1 MNKYFFILGRKWKL
15 CAAEIISV
23 LGAENVTEFT
33 QEVLVKGFDV
43 GLKDPQKTLDRFG
56 GTIKIAEVFAEVA
69 NLNEVEKVTIEHLKR
84 GRDGK
89 LIFALG
95 LYNFAHTY
103 KNDLRNLLKKV
114 KNGLRDGGKVR
125 FLNSPTANVKSA
137 VARMEKLDLNGTDI
151 SVLRTDDGK
160 YLVAH
165 SIAIQDFKKYSI
177 RDYDRPG
184 RDAKSGMLPPKLAQ
198 IMLNLACGSEKAKVY
213 DPFCGSGTVLME
225 GMLMGHQMTG
235 SDISEKAISDS
246 KKNTEWLPKRFE
258 NVDGVVTQI
267 FLKDAMKVESH
278 DLKERPDH
286 VVFEPYLGPPVS
298 QCPLPKTMDINF
310 HEIKVIIVGVLRALK
325 PILKEKSNIV
335 MIVPFYRDR
344 GKRFFL
350 ENLVEKVKELG
361 YDVAG
366 LFPEEFGKAFEI
378 TCTRRGSLTY
388 DRTDQIVGREI
399 FRFVRK
405 N

>member
-15 CAAEIISV
+15 CAAEIVSV
-23 LGAENVTEFT
+23 LGAENVSEFT
-33 QEVLVKGFDV
+33 QEVLVKGFDEEIKDSQKMLD
-43 GLKDPQKTLDRFG
+43 GLG
-56 GTIKIAEVFAEVA
+56 GTMKIAQVFAEAA
-69 NLNEVEKVTIEHLKR
+69 NFNEVEKVIVEHLKK

-103 KNDLRNLLKKV
+103 KNDLRNLLKNV

-151 SVLRTDDGK
+151 SVLRTDEGK

-165 SIAIQDFKKYSI
+165 SVAIQDFKKYSL
-177 RDYDRPG
+177 RDYERPG

-198 IMLNLACGSEKAKVY
+198 IMLNLACGSGKYKVY

-225 GMLMGHQMTG
+225 GMLLGHQMTG
-235 SDISEKAISDS
+235 SDLSEKAVSDTQQ
-246 KKNTEWLPKRFE
+246 NVEWLPKRFE
-258 NVDGVVTQI
+258 ISEGATTQT
-267 FLKDAMKVESH
+267 FVKDAMKIESF

-286 VVFEPYLGPPVS
+286 VVCEPYLGPPVS
-298 QCPLPKTMDINF
+298 RCPLPKTMDINF
-310 HEIKVIIVGVLRALK
+310 HEIKVIIIGALRALK
-325 PILKEKSNIV
+325 PILKENSNIV
-335 MIVPFYRDR
+335 MIVPFYRDG

-361 YDVAG
+361 YDVAD
-366 LFPEEFGKAFEI
+366 LFPEEFEETFEI